1 MIITI
6 SNSFLDN
13 FPLKNKEYLV
23 DETYYDLPSGQQEY
37 HLYSFLSTLFNN
49 TTILDIGTSNGRS
62 AVALSHNENNKVISY
77 NITDDIK
84 SPNHKIYTKS
94 NIEFCVKN
102 VMEDLTKDFLSNV
115 KLIVLDIDHFETME
129 TIIIKKLDELQF
141 SGILILDD
149 IHHPHPILRD
159 CMQRLW
165 NKLPYRKMDI
175 TKYAHF
181 SGTGIV
187 FMNTDIQ
194 LILE

>member
-1 MIITI
+1 MNITI

-13 FPLKNKEYLV
+13 FQLKNKEYLV

-37 HLYSFLSTLFNN
+37 HLYSYLSTLFNN
-49 TTILDIGTSNGRS
+49 TTILDIGTHTGRS
-62 AVALSHNENNKVISY
+62 AVALSHNESNKVISY
-77 NITDDIK
+77 NIIDDIQN
-84 SPNHKIYTKS
+84 PTHKIYTKS
-94 NIEFCVKN
+94 NIEFRVKD
-102 VMEDLTKDFLSNV
+102 VLEDLTKDFLSNV
-115 KLIVLDIDHFETME
+115 RLIILDIDHFETME
-129 TIIIKKLDELQF
+129 TKIIQKLDELQF

-149 IHHPHPILRD
+149 IHHPHPIMRD

-194 LILE
+194 LTLK